1 MTKFVFML
9 TYNDVTV
16 PNAIEVFKEIQDTEV
31 THIGIKDVGLP
42 IQELRT
48 LVALIRDA
56 GKVIFLEVVSETK
69 EDAMRS
75 VKKAIDLE
83 VDYLIGGTYV
93 EQSLQLLKDRIRF
106 MPYIGKVVGHPCLLR
121 GSVEEI
127 VNDAK
132 RVKALGAD
140 GINLLA
146 YRYDG
151 NANNL
156 MTSVKHAVD
165 LPIVVAG
172 SVDSLERIRRV
183 KELAMWGFT
192 IGTAIFEKKF
202 VSDGNLRDQL
212 AAVIRGMERPRR
224 QSK

>member
-31 THIGIKDVGLP
+31 THIGFKDVGLP
-42 IQELRT
+42 IQKLWT

-69 EDAMRS
+69 EDAMRF

-172 SVDSLERIRRV
+172 SVDSFERIRRV

-212 AAVIRGMERPRR
+212 AAVIRETERPRR

>member
-31 THIGIKDVGLP
+31 THIGFKDVGLP
-42 IQELRT
+42 IQKLWT

-69 EDAMRS
+69 EDAMRF

-151 NANNL
+151 DANNL

-172 SVDSLERIRRV
+172 SVDSFERIRRV

-212 AAVIRGMERPRR
+212 AAVIRETERPRR

>member
-1 MTKFVFML
+1 MTKLVFML

-48 LVALIRDA
+48 LMALIRDA

-172 SVDSLERIRRV
+172 SVDSFERIRRV

-212 AAVIRGMERPRR
+212 AAVIREMERPRR

>member
-1 MTKFVFML
+1 MTKFIFML
-9 TYNDVTV
+9 TYNDLTV
-16 PNAIEVFKEIQDTEV
+16 PNSIEVFKEIQDTEV
-31 THIGIKDVGLP
+31 THIGFKDVGLP

-48 LVALIRDA
+48 LMALMRDA

-93 EQSLQLLKDRIRF
+93 EQTLQLLKGRIRF

-127 VNDAK
+127 VINAK
-132 RVKALGAD
+132 RVKALGVD

-151 NANNL
+151 DANNL
-156 MTSVKHAVD
+156 MTYVKHAVD
-165 LPIVVAG
+165 LPIIVAG
-172 SVDSLERIRRV
+172 SIDSFERIRRV

-202 VSDGNLRDQL
+202 VSDGNLRDQVI
-212 AAVIRGMERPRR
+212 AVIREVERPRKR
-224 QSK
+224 SK

>member
-31 THIGIKDVGLP
+31 THIGFKDVGLP

-83 VDYLIGGTYV
+83 VD
-93 EQSLQLLKDRIRF
+93 
-106 MPYIGKVVGHPCLLR
+106 
-121 GSVEEI
+121 
-127 VNDAK
+127 
-132 RVKALGAD
+132 
-140 GINLLA
+140 
-146 YRYDG
+146 
-151 NANNL
+151 
-156 MTSVKHAVD
+156 
-165 LPIVVAG
+165 
-172 SVDSLERIRRV
+172 
-183 KELAMWGFT
+183 
-192 IGTAIFEKKF
+192 
-202 VSDGNLRDQL
+202 
-212 AAVIRGMERPRR
+212 
-224 QSK
+224 

>member
-1 MTKFVFML
+1 
-9 TYNDVTV
+9 
-16 PNAIEVFKEIQDTEV
+16 
-31 THIGIKDVGLP
+31 
-42 IQELRT
+42 
-48 LVALIRDA
+48 
-56 GKVIFLEVVSETK
+56 
-69 EDAMRS
+69 
-75 VKKAIDLE
+75 
-83 VDYLIGGTYV
+83 
-93 EQSLQLLKDRIRF
+93 

-151 NANNL
+151 DANNL

-172 SVDSLERIRRV
+172 SVDSFERIRRV

-212 AAVIRGMERPRR
+212 AAVIRETERPRR

>member
-1 MTKFVFML
+1 ML

-31 THIGIKDVGLP
+31 THIGFKDVGLP
-42 IQELRT
+42 IQKLWT

-69 EDAMRS
+69 EDAMRF

-151 NANNL
+151 DANNL

-172 SVDSLERIRRV
+172 SVDSFERIRRV

-212 AAVIRGMERPRR
+212 AAVIRETERPRR

>member
-31 THIGIKDVGLP
+31 THIGFKDVGLP
-42 IQELRT
+42 TQELRT

-151 NANNL
+151 DANNL

-172 SVDSLERIRRV
+172 SVDSFERIRRV

-212 AAVIRGMERPRR
+212 AAVIRETERPRR